1 MKDRTPLLE
10 ADPAYKLSL
19 RQICQRFGT
28 WQVVLY
34 LLCNESEYAFTAS
47 TQMKLPE
54 EEKQKNRR
62 NLCSINGML
71 ARFRELEP

>member
-1 MKDRTPLLE
+1 MRERTPLLHM
-10 ADPAYKLSL
+10 DPAEQLSL
-19 RQICQRFGT
+19 RQLCQRFGT
-28 WQVVLY
+28 WQVILY
-34 LLCNESEYAFTAS
+34 LLRNESEYAFTAG